1 MIGETSRRAL
11 LATGIAALVPAAA
24 WGQARHR
31 VGALFAG
38 RTDDG
43 GFMQAG
49 YRGLRAAT
57 ERLDLDVAVLDGIRP
72 ERALLQEA
80 LRRLAAETPWLVV
93 AHGGQNNEAARTVAA
108 EFPEAAFVVTQ
119 GGVTGPNLASYEV
132 LQEQSAFLAGMLAG
146 LTTTSRVVGHM
157 SGIRV
162 TPGLK
167 GRAAFANG
175 LAQAAPGAVLLTNFC
190 GDQDNVELSGRVAI
204 AMSQAGA
211 DTIFTMLNAG
221 RAGAIEACR
230 QRGVA
235 QIGNVGDWVSL
246 MPDVFIGSAVADS
259 GLAMAAA
266 IEDRAA
272 ERLVFDQVRYI
283 GLERPEAVRLTM
295 ADRVPTAVRSQVAQA
310 ASDIAAGHL
319 TVSTEWTGPEFATP

>member
-1 MIGETSRRAL
+1 
-11 LATGIAALVPAAA
+11 
-24 WGQARHR
+24 
-31 VGALFAG
+31 
-38 RTDDG
+38 
-43 GFMQAG
+43 MQAG

-93 AHGGQNNEAARTVAA
+93 AHGGQNSEAARTVAA

-132 LQEQSAFLAGMLAG
+132 LQEQSAFLAG

-162 TPGLK
+162 APGLK

-230 QRGVA
+230 QRGMA

-272 ERLVFDQVRYI
+272 EHLVSDQVRYI

-295 ADRVPTAVRSQVAQA
+295 ADRVPTAVKSQVAQA
-310 ASDIAAGHL
+310 ASDIAAGRL
-319 TVSTEWTGPEFATP
+319 TVSTEWTGLEFATP